1 MADERKFKFIAP
13 GVFINEID
21 RSQIPALAEAI
32 GPLII
37 GRAQKGPSMVPVKV
51 NSYAEFVNIFGEP
64 EPGTLQ
70 VSDVWRS
77 GGHNAPLYGA
87 YAAKA
92 ALSVGTAPITFV
104 RLAGTQA
111 TTAATD
117 GRAKAGWYLPQLP
130 TSISTAATS
139 YKGAFGLYMIKGTAD
154 VVQVGAGNQLTGS
167 FTGTLGAILYTNGA
181 AIYPSASINIGAAT
195 SGIQGM
201 NKIVPTATTQTQDIT
216 LVISGSGGATKKT
229 INLNRD
235 SDKFIRKQLN
245 TNPQKISSRES
256 GITTIEPDTTN
267 YWVGE
272 TYERNISDFVSQAG
286 NNIFYYAVMPL
297 ANPAYTSDKANH
309 QAEYVDAQ
317 TPWFISQHLDSSAFT
332 TYNPSSME
340 KLFKFVSL
348 DGQGD
353 WCSRNLKIS
362 IENIRYSVN
371 ENADYGS
378 FDVVLRAAQDTDLK
392 QTVLERF
399 NSVNLNP
406 NSPDFIVSRIGDQYH
421 KFDTTTNQIRTIND
435 FPNLS
440 RYIRVVVSAN
450 VKNGTTPKESLPF
463 GFHGL
468 VKLADASSTL
478 IAPSMTFGASNYYA
492 EEGFLS
498 DATVLLSASN
508 GLATASILMPG
519 IPYRVSAS
527 AGGASHLSAYFGVD
541 TGRSSTNLVF
551 NDGYIDYTRFMGT
564 DIISSFGD
572 DFGYSG
578 TPDGGT
584 EFQYGFSLDELSA
597 SVASTYSITDSPTQ
611 NVISVAW
618 VSGSRAA
625 GTAFN
630 NGAVSPSIAASYK
643 NILKLGVKGF
653 TAPMFG
659 GFDGLNIYEREP
671 LRNTY
676 IGGDTD
682 PSNNHVLATF
692 QRAIDTVAD
701 PEFVE
706 YNVLTVPGLVNSSLT
721 KRMIDVCENRGDA
734 IAVIDLENSYLPEHE
749 VNVSAAS
756 RISNINQVLTSYDA
770 RNLNSTY
777 AATYYPWVTVRD
789 DSSGTFIKVP
799 PSVVALGVL
808 QNTERVADVWFA
820 PAGFNRG
827 GLSNGGAGL
836 SVTGVEYRLTSK
848 EREDLYNRSINPIA
862 SFPSEGI
869 VIYGQKT
876 MQVSPI
882 SALSRINVRRLMI
895 YLKKGISRIASTVLF
910 EQNVQATWT
919 DFKTRA
925 ESFLGDVRVRLGLED
940 FRVILDETTTTADL
954 VDRNIMY
961 AKIYVKPTRSI
972 EFIALDFIITRAGA
986 SFED

>member
-1 MADERKFKFIAP
+1 M
-13 GVFINEID
+13 
-21 RSQIPALAEAI
+21 
-32 GPLII
+32 
-37 GRAQKGPSMVPVKV
+37 
-51 NSYAEFVNIFGEP
+51 
-64 EPGTLQ
+64 
-70 VSDVWRS
+70 
-77 GGHNAPLYGA
+77 
-87 YAAKA
+87 
-92 ALSVGTAPITFV
+92 
-104 RLAGTQA
+104 
-111 TTAATD
+111 
-117 GRAKAGWYLPQLP
+117 PQLP
-130 TSISTAATS
+130 TTINTAATA
-139 YKGAFGLYMIKGTAD
+139 YKGAFGLYMFKGNASVIQGTSA
-154 VVQVGAGNQLTGS
+154 NELTGS
-167 FTGTLGAILYTNGA
+167 FSGTLGAILYTNGA
-181 AIYPSASINIGAAT
+181 AIYPSASVNIGSAT

-201 NKIVPTATTQTQDIT
+201 NKIVPTATTQNQDIT
-216 LVISGSGGATKKT
+216 LVISGSGGAVKRTV
-229 INLNRD
+229 NLNRD
-235 SDKFIRKQLN
+235 SDKFIRKQIN

-267 YWVGE
+267 HWVGE

-286 NNIFYYAVMPL
+286 TNLFYYAVIPMS
-297 ANPAYTSDKANH
+297 NPAYTADKANH

-317 TPWFISQHLDSSAFT
+317 TPWFISQHLDSAT
-332 TYNPSSME
+332 AATYNPSSME

-362 IENIRYSVN
+362 VENIRYSVN

-378 FDVVLRAAQDTDLK
+378 FDVVLRTAQDTDLK

-421 KFDTTTNQIRTIND
+421 KFDITTSQIRTIND

-468 VKLADASSTL
+468 VKLADAPATQTGNG
-478 IAPSMTFGASNYYA
+478 MTFGANNYYA

-498 DATVLLSASN
+498 DATTLLSASSL
-508 GLATASILMPG
+508 LATASIVMPS
-519 IPYRVSAS
+519 IPYRLSSS
-527 AGGASHLSAYFGVD
+527 AGGTSHLSAYFGVD
-541 TGRSSTNLVF
+541 TGRSATNLVY
-551 NDGYIDYTRFMGT
+551 NDGYVDYTRFMGT

-572 DFGYSG
+572 DYGFSG
-578 TPDGGT
+578 TPDNGT

-597 SVASTYSITDSPTQ
+597 SIASNYSITDSPTQ
-611 NVISVAW
+611 NVIFVSW

-630 NGAVSPSIAASYK
+630 NGIASPSIAASYK

-671 LRNTY
+671 LRSTY
-676 IGGDTD
+676 IGGDSD
-682 PSNNHVLATF
+682 PANNYVLATY

-734 IAVIDLENSYLPEHE
+734 IAIVDLENSYSPEHE
-749 VNVSAAS
+749 ANISAAS

-770 RNLNSTY
+770 RSLNSTY

-808 QNTERVADVWFA
+808 QNTERVTDVWFA
-820 PAGFNRG
+820 
-827 GLSNGGAGL
+827 LAGL
-836 SVTGVEYRLTSK
+836 S
-848 EREDLYNRSINPIA
+848 
-862 SFPSEGI
+862 
-869 VIYGQKT
+869 
-876 MQVSPI
+876 
-882 SALSRINVRRLMI
+882 
-895 YLKKGISRIASTVLF
+895 
-910 EQNVQATWT
+910 
-919 DFKTRA
+919 
-925 ESFLGDVRVRLGLED
+925 
-940 FRVILDETTTTADL
+940 
-954 VDRNIMY
+954 
-961 AKIYVKPTRSI
+961 
-972 EFIALDFIITRAGA
+972 
-986 SFED
+986 